1 MAADNRSAPM
11 RWTRLV
17 LSPTV
22 LRTVLLGSAVLLGAN
37 AVSGLP
43 APAGPT
49 RSGIEQ
55 QLASVGAIALPGA
68 ILPRRADDMEHDP
81 LRGVTAP
88 FFLPPDLRPMED
100 GGGASARSGLHR
112 LTFEIKP
119 GDTLMNLLVKKGV
132 PRSDAHQAIS
142 VLSDVYDPRR
152 IRPGQELTLTFGP
165 GGFDS
170 GAFQAASFNVSYDS
184 TIEVR
189 READGFTADTIVK
202 PLVARPTRA
211 DGRID
216 SSLMQAGIDAGVP
229 AAVMIEMIRAYS
241 FDVDFQRD
249 IRKGD
254 SFEVMYERLFDENGA
269 HVHDDT
275 VRYAAL
281 TLSGK
286 TYRLYLFEGEDG
298 AKDYFNEKG
307 ESVRKALLRTPVD
320 GARISSNF
328 GKRRHPIL
336 GYTKMHKGTDFAA
349 PSGTPIMAAGDGV
362 VEKAGRNGG
371 YGNYVR
377 IRHNGT
383 YKTAYAHLSKFARG
397 VRAGSRVRQG
407 DIIGYVGTTGR
418 STGPHLHY
426 EVHLEGKQIN
436 PMNVRMPSGRTLA
449 GKELKQFLAQRED
462 MDRDFATLTPLSDL
476 AENQAARV
484 ARPNFPTP

>member
-1 MAADNRSAPM
+1 MH
-11 RWTRLV
+11 
-17 LSPTV
+17 
-22 LRTVLLGSAVLLGAN
+22 
-37 AVSGLP
+37 
-43 APAGPT
+43 
-49 RSGIEQ
+49 

-68 ILPRRADDMEHDP
+68 ILPRRADDMGPEA
-81 LRGVTAP
+81 LGGVAAP
-88 FFLPPDLRPMED
+88 FFLPPDWKPMEGSD
-100 GGGASARSGLHR
+100 ETPGVPGLHR
-112 LTFEIKP
+112 LTLEIKP

-132 PRSDAHQAIS
+132 PRNDAHQAIS
-142 VLSDVYDPRR
+142 VLSDVYDPRQ

-165 GGFDS
+165 GGFDL
-170 GAFQAASFNVSYDS
+170 GAFQAASVNISYDS

-189 READGFTADTIVK
+189 REAEGFTADTIVK
-202 PLVARPTRA
+202 PLVTKPARA

-216 SSLMQAGIDAGVP
+216 SSLMQAGIDVGVS

-249 IRKGD
+249 IQKGD
-254 SFEVMYERLFDENGA
+254 SFEVMYERLFDGDGA
-269 HVHDDT
+269 HVHDGA

-286 TYRLYLFEGEDG
+286 TYRLYQFEAEDG
-298 AKDYFNEKG
+298 TVDYFNEKG
-307 ESVRKALLRTPVD
+307 ASVRKALMRTPVD
-320 GARISSNF
+320 GARISSGF

-377 IRHNGT
+377 IRHSGT
-383 YKTAYAHLSKFARG
+383 YKTAYAHLSKFAKG
-397 VRAGSRVRQG
+397 VRAGSRIRQG

-426 EVHLEGKQIN
+426 EVHLDGKQIN
-436 PMNVRMPSGRTLA
+436 PLNVRMPSGRTLA
-449 GKELKQFLAQRED
+449 GAELKQFLAQREELD
-462 MDRDFATLTPLSDL
+462 LDFATLTPLSKM
-476 AENQAARV
+476 AGN
-484 ARPNFPTP
+484 

>member
-1 MAADNRSAPM
+1 MTAENRSARM
-11 RWTRLV
+11 RWTGLV
-17 LSPTV
+17 LSPAA
-22 LRTVLLGSAVLLGAN
+22 LRTALLGFAVLLGAN

-43 APAGPT
+43 APAGPAQSS
-49 RSGIEQ
+49 SGSMQ

-68 ILPRRADDMEHDP
+68 VLPRRAGDMEPEIH
-81 LRGVTAP
+81 RGTDAP
-88 FFLPPDLRPMED
+88 FFLPPDSKPMED
-100 GGGASARSGLHR
+100 LGEAPVLSGNHR
-112 LTFEIKP
+112 LTLEIKP
-119 GDTLMNLLVKKGV
+119 GDTLMNLLV
-132 PRSDAHQAIS
+132 
-142 VLSDVYDPRR
+142 
-152 IRPGQELTLTFGP
+152 
-165 GGFDS
+165 
-170 GAFQAASFNVSYDS
+170 
-184 TIEVR
+184 EVR

-202 PLVARPTRA
+202 PTVTRPARA
-211 DGRID
+211 EGRID

-229 AAVMIEMIRAYS
+229 ASVMIEMIRIYS

-249 IRKGD
+249 IQKGD
-254 SFEVMYERLFDENGA
+254 SFEVMYERLFDEDGA
-269 HVHDDT
+269 PVHDGA

-298 AKDYFNEKG
+298 ARDYFNEKG
-307 ESVRKALLRTPVD
+307 ASVRKALLRTPVD
-320 GARISSNF
+320 GARISSTF

-336 GYTKMHKGTDFAA
+336 VYTKMHKGTDFAA

-371 YGNYVR
+371 YGNYIR

-426 EVHLEGKQIN
+426 EVLME
-436 PMNVRMPSGRTLA
+436 
-449 GKELKQFLAQRED
+449 QFQASRAE
-462 MDRDFATLTPLSDL
+462 MDRTYAGLSPLSKM
-476 AENQAARV
+476 AEN
-484 ARPNFPTP
+484 

>member
-1 MAADNRSAPM
+1 M
-11 RWTRLV
+11 RWTGLV
-17 LSPTV
+17 LSPAA
-22 LRTVLLGSAVLLGAN
+22 LRTALLGFAVLLGAN

-43 APAGPT
+43 APAGPAQSS
-49 RSGIEQ
+49 SGSMQ

-68 ILPRRADDMEHDP
+68 VLPRRAGDMEPEIH
-81 LRGVTAP
+81 RGTDAP
-88 FFLPPDLRPMED
+88 FFLPPDSKPMED
-100 GGGASARSGLHR
+100 LGEAPVLSGNHR
-112 LTFEIKP
+112 LTLEIKP
-119 GDTLMNLLVKKGV
+119 GDTLMNVLVNKGV

-142 VLSDVYDPRR
+142 VLSDVYDPRH

-184 TIEVR
+184 MVEVR

-202 PLVARPTRA
+202 PTVTRPARA
-211 DGRID
+211 EGRID

-229 AAVMIEMIRAYS
+229 ASVMIEMIRIYS

-249 IRKGD
+249 IQKGD
-254 SFEVMYERLFDENGA
+254 SFEVMYERLFDEDGA
-269 HVHDDT
+269 PVHDGA

-298 AKDYFNEKG
+298 ARDYFNEKG
-307 ESVRKALLRTPVD
+307 ASVRKALLRTPVD
-320 GARISSNF
+320 GARISSTF

-371 YGNYVR
+371 YGNYIR

-426 EVHLEGKQIN
+426 EVLIENKQVN
-436 PMNVRMPSGRTLA
+436 PMNVRMPAGRTLA
-449 GKELKQFLAQRED
+449 GKELEQFQASRAE
-462 MDRDFATLTPLSDL
+462 MDRTYAGLSPLSKM
-476 AENQAARV
+476 AEN
-484 ARPNFPTP
+484 